1 MIISEDHLSQHHIFR
16 IKNTELNEIYAVM
29 SIRSLVIAL
38 INIFIPIYLYTITFS
53 LQKIVIFY
61 LVMFAGEALLEYP
74 ALKVIAR
81 FGPKH
86 SIAFSLPFLVMFFWM
101 LWTLPQSHWP
111 LWLIGLVG
119 SVSTAFFWQAY
130 HYDFS
135 KSKIKNKATKEI
147 SMLYIVLAVLGALGP
162 LIGGLIAGYLGI
174 GTLIGIVTG
183 LVLLTIFPL
192 YIQREPHVRHQTN
205 LKKAF
210 NINIFAQQIAYGG
223 NGIEVNTTMVFW
235 PLFLFFVV
243 GTYQNVGFVTA
254 AALFVTVI
262 VTYFIGT
269 VADRRSKTYFIGAG
283 SLLTSVL
290 GFLRIF
296 VYSLPTALILNV
308 VRGISH
314 SIYESPFIAE
324 YYLHA
329 DEESRPEYIFW
340 MEFGIDIARVLYFG
354 TLFVL
359 SFYLNGNSLL
369 VWALIIGAAATAL
382 MVFMPPAKNESNA
395 IN

>member
-1 MIISEDHLSQHHIFR
+1 MIISEEHLSQHHFFR

-29 SIRSLVIAL
+29 SIRSFVIAL
-38 INIFIPIYLYTITFS
+38 INIFIPIYIYTITFS
-53 LQKIVIFY
+53 IQQIIIYY
-61 LVMFAGEALLEYP
+61 LVMFTGEALLEYP
-74 ALKVIAR
+74 ALKVISR

-86 SIAFSLPFLVMFFWM
+86 SIAFSLPFLVLSFWM
-101 LWTLPQSHWP
+101 LWTLPQYHWP
-111 LWLIGLVG
+111 LWAIGLVG
-119 SVSTAFFWQAY
+119 SVTMAFFWQAY

-135 KSKIKNKATKEI
+135 KSKIKKKATKEI
-147 SMLYIVLAVLGALGP
+147 STLYIIIAILAALGP

-183 LVLLTIFPL
+183 LVLLTLFPL
-192 YIQREPHVRHQTN
+192 YSQREPHISHKTN
-205 LKKAF
+205 LRKKF
-210 NINIFAQQIAYGG
+210 KLDIFVQQVAYGG
-223 NGIEVNTTMVFW
+223 SGIEVSATMIFW
-235 PLFLFFVV
+235 PLFLFLIV
-243 GTYQNVGFVTA
+243 GTYQNVGIVTA

-262 VTYFIGT
+262 VTYFVGT
-269 VADRRSKTYFIGAG
+269 SADKKNKIHFIRVG
-283 SLLTSVL
+283 SFLTSIL

-296 VYSLPTALILNV
+296 VNSMLTALILNV

-340 MEFGIDIARVLYFG
+340 MEIGIDIARVLYFG
-354 TLFVL
+354 ILLIL
-359 SFYLNGNSLL
+359 SLYISDNSLL
-369 VWALIIGAAATAL
+369 VWALIIGAGATIL
-382 MVFMPPAKNESNA
+382 MVLMPPTKKEINA